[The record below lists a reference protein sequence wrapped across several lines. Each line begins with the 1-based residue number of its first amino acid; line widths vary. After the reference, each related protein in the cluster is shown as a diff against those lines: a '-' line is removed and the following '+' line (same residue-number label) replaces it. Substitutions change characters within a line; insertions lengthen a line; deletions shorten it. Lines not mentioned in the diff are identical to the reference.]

1 VNGVYRGGY
10 HSATLDNAL
19 LCVSAYR
26 YREIRTYI
34 AIGRGFRLNGV
45 FRSGQ
50 YIGGDCRVG
59 FYRCAWR
66 GLRSD
71 YYVPSRPIAYLG
83 FRWGV
88 KGVWRGGRRG
98 SSYQNRVS
106 IRNWQGDIPLS
117 REHSDVGFRLNGV
130 YRGGSATSAYGS
142 NRFRSVYRYENRMD
156 RMAEHIGF
164 RLTVL
169 CVLCKLLGAM
179 RYEHFVVSADQARL
193 MEDTE
198 RLNKFLSGHTIN
210 NVRSVFSEALK
221 GWYYAVEYSDKEG
234 VYIPDKATE
243 QKGVRTTY
251 VNSSESIKEKMAKK
265 RRDFLKEMTDEEF
278 AKMWI
283 LRECRKFIA
292 TEEGKRPMYIFLD
305 KHFSEMIKQNNFT
318 LEFMRTL
325 EGIGDRATKYGQ
337 RLLKYYEV
345 KVQQDLS
352 DYIVRTQAL
361 RESEASDEIDR
372 DGTEEME
379 EQELI

>member
-1 VNGVYRGGY
+1 M
-10 HSATLDNAL
+10 
-19 LCVSAYR
+19 
-26 YREIRTYI
+26 
-34 AIGRGFRLNGV
+34 NGV
-45 FRSGQ
+45 FRGGNWYQRPS
-50 YIGGDCRVG
+50 YLLIG
-59 FYRCAWR
+59 YRN
-66 GLRSD
+66 GTEKRS
-71 YYVPSRPIAYLG
+71 YVL
-83 FRWGV
+83 
-88 KGVWRGGRRG
+88 
-98 SSYQNRVS
+98 SS
-106 IRNWQGDIPLS
+106 
-117 REHSDVGFRLNGV
+117 
-130 YRGGSATSAYGS
+130 
-142 NRFRSVYRYENRMD
+142 
-156 RMAEHIGF
+156 IGF

-169 CVLCKLLGAM
+169 CVMCKMLGAM

-193 MEDTE
+193 TEDTE

-221 GWYYAVEYSDKEG
+221 GWYYAVEYSDKEC
-234 VYIPDKATE
+234 VYIPDKVSE

-372 DGTEEME
+372 DGTEDME

>member
-1 VNGVYRGGY
+1 MNGV
-10 HSATLDNAL
+10 
-19 LCVSAYR
+19 V
-26 YREIRTYI
+26 
-34 AIGRGFRLNGV
+34 
-45 FRSGQ
+45 
-50 YIGGDCRVG
+50 
-59 FYRCAWR
+59 
-66 GLRSD
+66 
-71 YYVPSRPIAYLG
+71 
-83 FRWGV
+83 
-88 KGVWRGGRRG
+88 RGGRYGLDASWEKCAYR
-98 SSYQNRVS
+98 NR
-106 IRNWQGDIPLS
+106 D
-117 REHSDVGFRLNGV
+117 
-130 YRGGSATSAYGS
+130 AT
-142 NRFRSVYRYENRMD
+142 NRPNANV
-156 RMAEHIGF
+156 GF
-164 RLTVL
+164 RLTVWG
-169 CVLCKLLGAM
+169 VMCKMSGAM

-193 MEDTE
+193 TEDTE

-234 VYIPDKATE
+234 VYIPDKVME
-243 QKGVRTTY
+243 QNGVRTTY

-372 DGTEEME
+372 DGTEDME

>member
-1 VNGVYRGGY
+1 MNG
-10 HSATLDNAL
+10 
-19 LCVSAYR
+19 
-26 YREIRTYI
+26 
-34 AIGRGFRLNGV
+34 AI
-45 FRSGQ
+45 
-50 YIGGDCRVG
+50 
-59 FYRCAWR
+59 
-66 GLRSD
+66 
-71 YYVPSRPIAYLG
+71 
-83 FRWGV
+83 
-88 KGVWRGGRRG
+88 RG
-98 SSYQNRVS
+98 SGLIYLTHYKPRSAFRMYLNNNYVQS
-106 IRNWQGDIPLS
+106 GW
-117 REHSDVGFRLNGV
+117 SDL
-130 YRGGSATSAYGS
+130 
-142 NRFRSVYRYENRMD
+142 
-156 RMAEHIGF
+156 GF
-164 RLTVL
+164 RLTDLYVMCKML
-169 CVLCKLLGAM
+169 CAM

-193 MEDTE
+193 TEDTE

-251 VNSSESIKEKMAKK
+251 VDSSESIKEKMAKK

>member
-1 VNGVYRGGY
+1 MANRAVRERCSYRLSQSKGQTYGHIGFRTVNGVYHGGNY
-10 HSATLDNAL
+10 ANRAMYVRVARL
-19 LCVSAYR
+19 LS
-26 YREIRTYI
+26 
-34 AIGRGFRLNGV
+34 GSMSNNPD
-45 FRSGQ
+45 RS
-50 YIGGDCRVG
+50 Y
-59 FYRCAWR
+59 
-66 GLRSD
+66 
-71 YYVPSRPIAYLG
+71 
-83 FRWGV
+83 
-88 KGVWRGGRRG
+88 
-98 SSYQNRVS
+98 
-106 IRNWQGDIPLS
+106 
-117 REHSDVGFRLNGV
+117 
-130 YRGGSATSAYGS
+130 
-142 NRFRSVYRYENRMD
+142 
-156 RMAEHIGF
+156 IGF
-164 RLTVL
+164 RLTDLYVMCKML
-169 CVLCKLLGAM
+169 CAM

-193 MEDTE
+193 TEDTE

-234 VYIPDKATE
+234 VYIPDKVTE